1 MKKLFTI
8 VTVGMLLSTAAFAA
22 QDVAT
27 GAKVTG
33 VAAAKTG
40 KATGKAGFAVVKNV
54 AKDAFGFVKFETVGA
69 FHGVKRVGGQLKRAV
84 KA

>member
-1 MKKLFTI
+1 MKKLAIAFAL
-8 VTVGMLLSTAAFAA
+8 LLSTAAFAA

-33 VAAAKTG
+33 VAAG
-40 KATGKAGFAVVKNV
+40 KSGRAVTKAGFAVVKTV
-54 AKDAFGFVKFETVGA
+54 AKDVFAVVKFEVVGA
-69 FHGVKRVGGQLKRAV
+69 AHGAKRVAGQAKRAI